1 MLVRQ
6 EKLWRSSWLCLD
18 YLYEEIET
26 ILDVSLG
33 SITGWKLTQHPDL
46 ILLPLQFQTILLGS
60 LACSRLKKSG

>member
-18 YLYEEIET
+18 YFYEEIET

-33 SITGWKLTQHPDL
+33 SALRARSASNLEAMFTTGYAYAGF
-46 ILLPLQFQTILLGS
+46 ILGFS
-60 LACSRLKKSG
+60 NAF